1 MASEGKQS
9 NDGTTGDKPMQTIA
23 SNQLLPQDATQ
34 LDEVDQYFECIT
46 ECPTSD
52 NECKTACVDAM
63 RDEAQ
68 LDVHSY

>member
-1 MASEGKQS
+1 
-9 NDGTTGDKPMQTIA
+9 MQTIA